1 MLTRIKEIF
10 SYKDMIK
17 GLVKRDLRGRYKGS
31 VLGFLWN
38 FVNPLCQIIVYSIV
52 FSRVLTNSIEKYPIF
67 LIIGLMPWNF
77 FAESLSQGSG
87 CVLHQAELTKKIY
100 FPREVLPIST
110 VVSRFINMLITF
122 AIMFVIILVSGV
134 GISPAMLIFLP
145 IIMLVEFVMAL
156 GFTLLLSAIDVY
168 FRDVEY
174 MTGVILMA
182 WVWLTP
188 IMYSY
193 SDQSGLLQKIISYNI
208 MTPIIRA
215 YQSVLYYHTVPDM
228 KMLGISAIVSVIML
242 VVGAR
247 VFRKAEGHFAELL

>member
-1 MLTRIKEIF
+1 MLARVKEIF
-10 SYKDMIK
+10 AYKDMIK

-52 FSRVLTNSIEKYPIF
+52 FSKVLSNAIEMYPIF
-67 LIIGLMPWNF
+67 LIVGLMPWNF
-77 FAESLSQGSG
+77 FSESLIQGSG

-122 AIMFVIILVSGV
+122 AIMFVIIMISGV
-134 GISPAMLIFLP
+134 GLDVKLLIFLP
-145 IIMLVEFVMAL
+145 LIMLVEFVMAL

-174 MTGVILMA
+174 MTGVVLMA
-182 WVWLTP
+182 WIWLTP
-188 IMYSY
+188 IMYTY

-208 MTPIIRA
+208 MTPIITA
-215 YQSVLYYHTVPDM
+215 YQNVLYYHTVPNM
-228 KMLGISAIVSVIML
+228 QQLGMSAVIA
-242 VVGAR
+242 VVILIIGAK
-247 VFRKAEGHFAELL
+247 VFKKAEGHFAELL